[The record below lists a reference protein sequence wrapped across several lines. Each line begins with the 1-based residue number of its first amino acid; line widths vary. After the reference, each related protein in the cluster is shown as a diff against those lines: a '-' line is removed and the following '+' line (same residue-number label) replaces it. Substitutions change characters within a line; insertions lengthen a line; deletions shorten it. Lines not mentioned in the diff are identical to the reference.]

1 MFLDLINFIVI
12 RKYNIK
18 RTSIYEHKSLTLH
31 NLHFQ
36 NSILINYS
44 LLRQKTAQISK
55 QSVDLQLSYLNIA
68 KNLTNVLCYISQYI
82 KNRRT
87 SNSCI
92 IISDDTYDG
101 NNNKVAS
108 AEFFKIKPLVLNN
121 ELKYNLLYKVIR
133 PTSKIGLRFL
143 ITLFRN
149 FYKDVVIK

>member
-1 MFLDLINFIVI
+1 MYYYIN
-12 RKYNIK
+12 Y
-18 RTSIYEHKSLTLH
+18 Y
-31 NLHFQ
+31 LHFY
-36 NSILINYS
+36 NEFLFN
-44 LLRQKTAQISK
+44 
-55 QSVDLQLSYLNIA
+55 
-68 KNLTNVLCYISQYI
+68 
-82 KNRRT
+82 
-87 SNSCI
+87 I
-92 IISDDTYDG
+92 IISFDDTYDG